1 MREEK
6 IMAEIIQKT
15 QKKTIYREGKTLV
28 KLFNNEYP
36 KSDVLN
42 EALNT
47 ARVEESTT
55 LNVPAVHE
63 VTKVNGEW
71 AIIQDFVEGKTMQQL
86 MEENPDKTGE
96 LLNEFVDLQVEVLSQ
111 KVPLLSPLKDKMHR
125 KISATKFDKTTR
137 YDLHILLD
145 SLPEHDKLCHGDF
158 NPTNVIIN
166 EDGAFILD
174 WSHATQGN
182 ASADAAMTYLLFTL
196 ESEELAEKYLDLF
209 CMKSDI
215 SKQYV
220 QQWLP
225 IVAAAQMTKR
235 KDSEKKFLSHWIDV
249 MEYQ

>member
-1 MREEK
+1 
-6 IMAEIIQKT
+6 MAEIIQKT

-71 AIIQDFVEGKTMQQL
+71 AIIQAFVEGKTMQQL

-125 KISATKFDKTTR
+125 KISRIFRLRHQRKYAIDQGCQTR
-137 YDLHILLD
+137 EKRRQVRVDRFSVRRREQRRRDLLL
-145 SLPEHDKLCHGDF
+145 
-158 NPTNVIIN
+158 
-166 EDGAFILD
+166 
-174 WSHATQGN
+174 
-182 ASADAAMTYLLFTL
+182 
-196 ESEELAEKYLDLF
+196 
-209 CMKSDI
+209 
-215 SKQYV
+215 
-220 QQWLP
+220 
-225 IVAAAQMTKR
+225 
-235 KDSEKKFLSHWIDV
+235 
-249 MEYQ
+249 

>member
-1 MREEK
+1 
-6 IMAEIIQKT
+6 MAEIIQKT

-86 MEENPDKTGE
+86 MGVNPDKTGE

-145 SLPEHDKLCHGDF
+145 SLPKHDKLLHGDF
-158 NPTNVIIN
+158 NPANVIVSP
-166 EDGAFILD
+166 DGRKFIID
-174 WSHATQGN
+174 WAHATQGN
-182 ASADAAMTYLLFTL
+182 ARCDAARTYLLFKL
-196 ESEELAEKYLDLF
+196 EGKDDLAEEYLKLF
-209 CMKSDI
+209 SEKTGI
-215 SKQYV
+215 AKVLV
-220 QQWLP
+220 QKALP
-225 IVAAAQMTKR
+225 IVAASQTMKAIPEEQAFL
-235 KDSEKKFLSHWIDV
+235 EKWVNVVDY
-249 MEYQ
+249 E